1 MDDLSLQQFLS
12 GDKSSFSILYN
23 EHIGSLLAYGVG
35 LGFEKQRLKDT
46 VQEIFIKI
54 YLHPQLLIG
63 VQNIRLY
70 LLRMLRNSFLDQQK
84 SKSHLK
90 MYELDDDKNFILRI
104 SLHDE
109 VIEEEERLYVEN
121 TIEKMLSL
129 LTDRQR
135 EAIFLRYMNKME
147 YENIAQLLDISPHS
161 VRKLVSRAILT
172 MRDAIQKQKS

>member
-12 GDKSSFSILYN
+12 GDKSSFNILYN
-23 EHIGSLLAYGVG
+23 EHISSLLAYGMG

-54 YLHPQLLIG
+54 YLRPQLLIG

-70 LLRMLRNSFLDQQK
+70 LFRMLRNSYLDQK
-84 SKSHLK
+84 RNKSHIK
-90 MYELDDDKNFILRI
+90 VDELDDENSFVIRI
-104 SLHDE
+104 SLHDD
-109 VIEEEERLYVEN
+109 VIEEDERICVEN
-121 TIEKMLSL
+121 TIEELLSL

-172 MRDAIQKQKS
+172 MRDAIRKQ